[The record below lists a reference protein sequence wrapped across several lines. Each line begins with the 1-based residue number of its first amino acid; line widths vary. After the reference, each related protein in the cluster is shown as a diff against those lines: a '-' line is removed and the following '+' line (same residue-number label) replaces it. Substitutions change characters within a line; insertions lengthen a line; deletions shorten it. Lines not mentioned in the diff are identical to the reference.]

1 MQRTSFGLRGQR
13 FSPIV
18 LLFAAL
24 SSAPAGALEHFAT
37 GFEPPIF
44 TGAASGVALNGQ
56 QSFYLPA
63 VGGGTHNVFTYAG
76 NTLGIALNP
85 TGGSHFAAGRNPG
98 GINARSQRDVAIG
111 AGLWNVAT
119 DLAVR
124 PGSLPTAQFAASFTV
139 RDNPGDGFLL
149 ALLAAWTNVATAT
162 SWEVHMQWSNAAGVF
177 LSETLPAGFQNL
189 QVNHWYRLRARFDFA
204 TNRVLSVALTDLTNG
219 ATVVA
224 EFTDRYLFG
233 GAAAAHQP
241 FAFRLFTGGDA
252 GVGNIAAFDNVS
264 IGSGGSFVD
273 VDGNGRFEPLA
284 DGLLMLRYAFAFRG
298 AVLVNDAVGS
308 GCTRCDAPS
317 IEAYLASLQ

>member
-13 FSPIV
+13 CLRVV
-18 LLFAAL
+18 LLLAAL
-24 SSAPAGALEHFAT
+24 SSPAGALEQFAT
-37 GFEPPIF
+37 GFEPPLF

-63 VGGGTHNVFTYAG
+63 PGGGTHNVFTYAG

-98 GINARSQRDVAIG
+98 GVNARSQRDVAIG
-111 AGLWNVAT
+111 AGLWTVAT

-124 PGSLPTAQFAASFTV
+124 PGSLPTVQFAASLTV
-139 RDNPGDGFLL
+139 RDNPGDGFIL
-149 ALLAAWTNVATAT
+149 ALLAAWTNLATAT
-162 SWEVHMQWSNAAGVF
+162 SWEVHAQWSNAAGDF

-189 QVNHWYRLRARFDFA
+189 EVNHWYRLRARFDFA
-204 TNRVLSVALTDLTNG
+204 TNRVLSVALTDLTTG
-219 ATVVA
+219 STVVE

-273 VDGNGRFEPLA
+273 IDGNGRFEALT
-284 DGLLMLRYAFAFRG
+284 DGLLTLRYAFGFRG
-298 AVLVNDAVGS
+298 AVLVNGAVGS
-308 GCTRCDAPS
+308 GCTRCDVPS